1 VAMVETF
8 SLGEHNE
15 IMVSGVLCVCAGIR
29 DIICFIF
36 DKEEIEITS
45 LSSSQMLQLIE
56 NFLKCPDIR

>member
-1 VAMVETF
+1 MGETF

-15 IMVSGVLCVCAGIR
+15 IMVSGVLCVCVGIR